1 MGIISAPEVLSP
13 KDAELLISFPQNEEH
28 RKNMMRLQDLIDKL
42 QMKIKS
48 YKRQAEEAVSH

>member
-1 MGIISAPEVLSP
+1 MGIINAPEVLSP
-13 KDAELLISFPQNEEH
+13 KDVELLISFPQNEEH